1 MLVGFLLVVPFVVAA
16 GSPPTGAAAG
26 WLVLAGVG
34 NTLGLLFEYAGLR
47 IGKVGIVASI
57 ASTEGA
63 VAAVISAVAGEPMP
77 AAAATALAVIAAGVV
92 LATLE
97 RSDAAGDEQ
106 TGRAVLLAIGAAFS
120 FGVGLYAAGHV
131 SGDVATAWVV
141 LPARV
146 IGVVVLAIPL
156 SITGRLR
163 ITRRS
168 VPLVVAAGICEVV
181 GFVSFAIGARDAI
194 GVASVMGSQFAAFAA
209 VGAFLL
215 FGERLR
221 KMQLAGVATIVVGV
235 ALLTVARTGA

>member
-1 MLVGFLLVVPFVVAA
+1 
-16 GSPPTGAAAG
+16 
-26 WLVLAGVG
+26 
-34 NTLGLLFEYAGLR
+34 
-47 IGKVGIVASI
+47 
-57 ASTEGA
+57 
-63 VAAVISAVAGEPMP
+63 
-77 AAAATALAVIAAGVV
+77 
-92 LATLE
+92 
-97 RSDAAGDEQ
+97 
-106 TGRAVLLAIGAAFS
+106 LAIGAAFS